1 MAADY
6 LAIFSYVSFST
17 PILLHMFGIFI
28 LLKTPSSELGST
40 YKAYFVNLSVAE
52 MVICIT
58 SIVFRVFPHTIEI
71 AYLVQY
77 LFGCNVMYLV
87 MIFLTLDR
95 FFRVYW
101 NIKFYLYWNDRR
113 TKILLAV
120 SWILNVALFASYP
133 VVTASVL
140 RRVLAMT
147 FPVYDVLFLII
158 STVTYT
164 YIFKK
169 IRQNAKLTKTQ
180 LGGSVENHSTGQQI
194 DRSTTGR
201 QFMSIFLLVI
211 TFTLFMILPDLI
223 YGYFFVNGSE
233 APPHLAVVLSFVYC
247 MSYTSDF
254 FIYTFGSRP
263 VKATL

>member
-211 TFTLFMILPDLI
+211 TFTLFMILPITKLFWAKRVRNNLANGDVYSLNSRTVNTENKSMGTTQI
-223 YGYFFVNGSE
+223 YSVN
-233 APPHLAVVLSFVYC
+233 
-247 MSYTSDF
+247 
-254 FIYTFGSRP
+254 
-263 VKATL
+263 